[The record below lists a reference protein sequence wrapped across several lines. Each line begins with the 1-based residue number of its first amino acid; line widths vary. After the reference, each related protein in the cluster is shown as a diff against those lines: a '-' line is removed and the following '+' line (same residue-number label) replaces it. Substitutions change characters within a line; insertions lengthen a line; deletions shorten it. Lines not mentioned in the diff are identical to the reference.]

1 MKERSTR
8 NVLKRLKRIEDVLNP
23 APLYNTITPE
33 LQEMYDR
40 ILGKG
45 KAAEKMSDSLSEGIC
60 NTHPEGQKRNTP
72 PTGP

>member
-33 LQEMYDR
+33 LQEMYDK
-40 ILGKG
+40 ITGKG
-45 KAAEKMSDSLSEGIC
+45 QNPKEQTEKNIC
-60 NTHPEGQKRNTP
+60 TNVQKVEIPESQQPVKID
-72 PTGP
+72 